1 MKSLAQCHIERMQ
14 AQTSATGKTR
24 ADVSHY
30 ALLLAK
36 LATDRQ
42 RLKAIQ
48 SITRKIDVKRT
59 LLPDYEA
66 YVTGALKS
74 APGVQDE
81 VLITVMVWRIDTGDY
96 VGALTIADYA
106 LQQGLTLPDQYER
119 TLATFVTE
127 QIAEAALSVGESFDC
142 TLLTQLAALTEQHDM
157 PDPVRAKLHKA
168 LGIVLQA
175 NDPQHALMHYRQAL
189 ALTPRCGVKKE
200 IERLERQLTISS
212 PAGGAE
218 KTTV

>member
-1 MKSLAQCHIERMQ
+1 MKSPARRHIERMQ
-14 AQTSATGKTR
+14 AQTAATGHTR

-30 ALLLAK
+30 TLMLVK

-48 SITRKIDVKRT
+48 SLTRKIDVKRE

-66 YVTGALKS
+66 YVTGALES
-74 APGVQDE
+74 APGVQDD
-81 VLITVMVWRIDTGDY
+81 VLIMVMVWRIDAGDY
-96 VGALTIADYA
+96 VGALAIAEYA
-106 LQQGLTLPDQYER
+106 LQHGLTLPDQYER

-127 QIAEAALSVGESFDC
+127 QIAEAALSVGESFDF
-142 TLLTQLAALTEQHDM
+142 TLLTQLAALTKQHDM

-168 LGIVLQA
+168 LGIVLQE
-175 NDPQHALMHYRQAL
+175 NDPNHALMHYRQAL

-200 IERLERQLTISS
+200 IERLERRLAMFSPSS
-212 PAGGAE
+212 GAE